1 MSTFI
6 PPAPAA
12 TKSAEQQE
20 EPFRTRFFQP
30 SSLQGSEV
38 DFRTGSRPK

>member
-12 TKSAEQQE
+12 TKSAEQHE
-20 EPFRTRFFQP
+20 EPAEQDFFQP
-30 SSLQGSEV
+30 SPRQGSEA
-38 DFRTGSRPK
+38 DFRTGSRPQ